1 MRVLLTDLGRE
12 WVNQLVDQLLKNAG
26 VEHKTTSP
34 FNPSVNGLCE
44 NFNGTLVETLRKL
57 SETNPLNW
65 PDKLKFALMA
75 YRSRIHST
83 TKISP
88 FELMFGRPMNGFGNW

>member
-1 MRVLLTDLGRE
+1 MLELNIKLPVLY
-12 WVNQLVDQLLKNAG
+12 
-26 VEHKTTSP
+26 
-34 FNPSVNGLCE
+34 NPSVNGLCE

-83 TKISP
+83 TKISL
-88 FELMFGRPMNGFGNW
+88 FELMFGRPMNGFENWESVPDKNEVA